1 MKKQLLPLAIGL
13 LSITAVITSCKKD
26 DDDPITPAQ
35 QICKIDYFTDEEY
48 GDSSQ
53 FLYDAQNRISRT
65 ESYNADKSLRSYSDY
80 TYSMNKIVCHTVFY
94 NSDNTT
100 IESEIQ
106 YHLNSDGLLQYESQ
120 TRDYGSNMNYDTTF
134 YTYDSNGYAIRLV
147 NKEFATNNDVIL
159 YASSDTTWY
168 TYTNGNLTSE
178 RIKRQNSSD
187 IITTHT
193 YTNIEDKTHFFSND
207 MLSPGMN
214 GKLSKNLIASSS
226 NNENSDTDTYTYE
239 INNTGLITR
248 YTMVYTYGS
257 NTDTND
263 LHLYYLCK

>member
-1 MKKQLLPLAIGL
+1 
-13 LSITAVITSCKKD
+13 
-26 DDDPITPAQ
+26 
-35 QICKIDYFTDEEY
+35 
-48 GDSSQ
+48 
-53 FLYDAQNRISRT
+53 
-65 ESYNADKSLRSYSDY
+65 
-80 TYSMNKIVCHTVFY
+80 MNKIVCHTVFY